1 MEVFRVMDSTSLSGV
16 AVTGPDG
23 TLAGDLCTSDLSFF
37 LKHHVPLSLPVL
49 KYTRRGIEAQLKAAE
64 RREQVGGK
72 GPMASWADRLMQHRP
87 LVACMEDD
95 PLLKVSVPVKAA
107 LPLCVSE

>member
-16 AVTGPDG
+16 AVTDSDG

-49 KYTRRGIEAQLKAAE
+49 KYTHRGVEAQVCTGDNQRATLVTT
-64 RREQVGGK
+64 RELGSGQGG
-72 GPMASWADRLMQHRP
+72 
-87 LVACMEDD
+87 
-95 PLLKVSVPVKAA
+95 
-107 LPLCVSE
+107 